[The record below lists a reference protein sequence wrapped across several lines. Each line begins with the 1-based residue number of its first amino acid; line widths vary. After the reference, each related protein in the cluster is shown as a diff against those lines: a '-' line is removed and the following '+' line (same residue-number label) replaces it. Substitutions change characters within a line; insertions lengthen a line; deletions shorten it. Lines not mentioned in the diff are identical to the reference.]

1 MVETGGSE
9 ETEGTV
15 DVAVGVEIVDL
26 AGLVCVVG
34 ADVLE
39 AEVAEAIGMVA
50 ADEAAGVEELVFG
63 LAEVPLAMADQ
74 TGAVGA
80 STGGADADADDD
92 DDDDEGAEEAL
103 AEAASFAFCSFFLR
117 RASCSFLAFC

>member
-15 DVAVGVEIVDL
+15 DLAVGVEIVDL
-26 AGLVCVVG
+26 VGLVCVVG

-39 AEVAEAIGMVA
+39 AEVAEAIGVVA

-74 TGAVGA
+74 TGAAGA
-80 STGGADADADDD
+80 STGGVADDD
-92 DDDDEGAEEAL
+92 DAEGAEEAL